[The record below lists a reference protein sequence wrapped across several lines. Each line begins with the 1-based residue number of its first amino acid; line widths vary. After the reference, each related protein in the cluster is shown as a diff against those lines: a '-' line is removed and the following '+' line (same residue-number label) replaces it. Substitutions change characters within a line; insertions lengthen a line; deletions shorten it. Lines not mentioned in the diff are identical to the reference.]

1 MMCWRNIFTSVPI
14 VCMLLFGACSDEL
27 TEVVPDSG
35 LPAQDE
41 IVLDGGDQYYTL
53 QGDSL
58 LNPTVTQGDFVTALA
73 DGRLYVEQN
82 DDGENRRATVVAVT
96 RAGATK
102 TLHFVQRAARSATSA
117 NNFVR
122 HHGVGYSFEA
132 VNGKFCDLSYLRCQV
147 LNHAVLSE
155 VNRRPD
161 VLYDLIEEDPTL
173 SETEDERYTA
183 TSLEDYIHRSHFS
196 ANADAQIVLFGG
208 DISATFDV
216 FEQGTNETYIM
227 HEATMLKRGYY
238 HMELEDIKNYTD
250 RYPNLLTSSFRHAV
264 EALGKTD
271 TTDWKAVDDFIET
284 YGTHIVTTA
293 LLGAKLSIDVQ
304 VETKKYQTLYS
315 DKLDFN
321 VSLSELWKHHG
332 SSSEETEEYTVL
344 KDCKCRVDVLGGD
357 VSIVKPIIGLTT
369 FGSTNG
375 DIDENMVQDWMS
387 SVRYDA
393 DNLADSNTEL
403 INMEVTPI
411 WELIADQTTAE
422 RVQARI
428 EGNAALMQQLL
439 GNRNFINTSFPAIP
453 KTVTCRIGQEKCSF
467 DNPDVVDIIS
477 SNRYIATVCHE
488 LVPEIS
494 REEKVWVAY
503 PIYEGYAKLTNGLC
517 LYNDSAYSVSWMN
530 NRYQIKNLGYNK
542 GETIYMTL
550 GMLGTNKASN
560 MEYQKS
566 YPVLGCERPGGI
578 DINGQLAG
586 NVAKVCKW
594 FGHFY
599 LLNNTSRYDNIPNWS
614 YETTLPPEAEVY
626 PQWIDDSY
634 RNRMRRNDD
643 YVYIWNPTEIG
654 YYE

>member
-1 MMCWRNIFTSVPI
+1 MCGRNIFTSVPI

-27 TEVVPDSG
+27 TEADDG
-35 LPAQDE
+35 LEPSVADE
-41 IVLDGGDQYYTL
+41 IVLDGDAQYYDL
-53 QGDSL
+53 PSDSL
-58 LNPTVTQGDFVTALA
+58 QNPVVVQGDFVTALT
-73 DGRLYVEQN
+73 DGRLYMEQN
-82 DDGENRRATVVAVT
+82 DDRQNRKATVVTTT

-102 TLHFVQRAARSATSA
+102 TLHFLQRTTRSATA
-117 NNFVR
+117 TNNFVR
-122 HHGVGYSFEA
+122 HHGVGYSIDA
-132 VNGKFCDLSYLRCQV
+132 VSGKFCDLSYLRCQV

-155 VNRRPD
+155 VNSRPD
-161 VLYDLIEEDPTL
+161 VLYKLIEEDPTL
-173 SETEDERYTA
+173 SETTDERYTA

-238 HMELEDIKNYTD
+238 HMELDAIKDYTD

-264 EALGKTD
+264 EALSKTGKD
-271 TTDWKAVDDFIET
+271 DRKAVDDFIDT

-304 VETKKYQTLYS
+304 VETRKYQTLYS
-315 DKLDFN
+315 DKLDFS
-321 VSLSELWKHHG
+321 VSLSELWKQHG

-369 FGSTNG
+369 FGNTNG
-375 DIDENMVQDWMS
+375 NIDDYMIQDWKS
-387 SVRYDA
+387 SVKYDA
-393 DNLADSNTEL
+393 DNLANSNTEL
-403 INMEVTPI
+403 IDMEVTPI
-411 WELIADQTTAE
+411 WELIADKTTAE

-439 GNRNFINTSFPAIP
+439 GNRNFINTSFPAAP
-453 KTVTCRIGQEKCSF
+453 TAVTCRIGQERQRF
-467 DNPDVVDIIS
+467 DNPDVVDIVC

-494 REEKVWVAY
+494 TEEKVWVAY
-503 PIYEGYAKLTNGLC
+503 PIYEGYAKLANGLC

-578 DINGQLAG
+578 DTGGKLAG
-586 NVAKVCKW
+586 NVVKVYKW

-599 LLNNTSRYDNIPNWS
+599 LLDDTSRYDNIPNWS
-614 YETTLPPEAEVY
+614 YEADLPPEAEVY
-626 PQWIDDSY
+626 PQWIDGIY